1 MASKW
6 PIVVEGNTPGKPE
19 NKRVATKGTLRKSL
33 FSEKPKSSGH
43 REWSE
48 EETSALVQY
57 ICLYWEDAYSDRWPM
72 QSDTKFWD
80 AVAGAVNK
88 ACNSTRTV

>member
-1 MASKW
+1 MASKR
-6 PIVVEGNTPGKPE
+6 PIAVEGNMPGKPE
-19 NKRVATKGTLRKSL
+19 NKQVATKGTSRKSL

-80 AVAGAVNK
+80 AVAGGVNK
-88 ACNSTRTV
+88 ACNSTRTG

>member
-57 ICLYWEDAYSDRWPM
+57 ICLYWEMP
-72 QSDTKFWD
+72 
-80 AVAGAVNK
+80 
-88 ACNSTRTV
+88 TRTDGLCKVTQNSGMLWQVQ